1 MKKFKH
7 SESGDRGWFVGQ
19 FEKAVFKTNACEVA
33 YQYNVAGEHCAP
45 HTHKIATEINLI
57 TRGRVIMSGQEYTA
71 GDIVIMEPGDV
82 CECRYLEDTY
92 TVVVKVPGVLDD
104 KYLL

>member
-7 SESGDRGWFVGQ
+7 NESGDRGWFVGQ
-19 FEKAVFKTNACEVA
+19 FDRAVFKTDACEVA
-33 YQYNVAGEHCAP
+33 YQYNQKGEYCAP
-45 HTHKIATEINLI
+45 HTHQIATEINLI
-57 TRGRVIMSGQEYTA
+57 TCGRVIMSGQEFEA
-71 GDIVIMEPGDV
+71 GDIIIMEPGDV
-82 CECRYLEDTY
+82 CECEYLEDTY

>member
-19 FEKAVFKTNACEVA
+19 FERAVFKTDACEVA
-33 YQYNVAGEHCAP
+33 YQYNHKGEHCAP
-45 HTHKIATEINLI
+45 HTHRIATEINLI
-57 TRGRVIMSGQEYTA
+57 TRGRVIMSGQEFEA
-71 GDIVIMEPGDV
+71 GDIIIMEPGDV
-82 CECRYLEDTY
+82 CECKYLEDTY